1 MRPPVR
7 PPQLRC
13 VFFSSMYLPHLL
25 VLPATFWTSV
35 PFATLSVFPSLIC
48 GSCPSGQRFAYSF
61 FQIPSH
67 GGHPCCSAMCF
78 VVAYA
83 HLGLSPI
90 RKRPCWANKKAPA
103 RSTILQAGAFSS
115 YFSTLKPAFFYYAS
129 CSGFEVS
136 CLLSCGSFSQT
147 WATSFMEKLI
157 LPILSLPRQT
167 TVTWSP
173 RVRTSSTR
181 SMRSFAILEM

>member
-90 RKRPCWANKKAPA
+90 RKRPCWANKSLRELLKN
-103 RSTILQAGAFSS
+103 SQAKSLNLIATRRFVVVDPPYDGKDRFCSS
-115 YFSTLKPAFFYYAS
+115 VLPAF
-129 CSGFEVS
+129 
-136 CLLSCGSFSQT
+136 LLPPPCH
-147 WATSFMEKLI
+147 L
-157 LPILSLPRQT
+157 
-167 TVTWSP
+167 
-173 RVRTSSTR
+173 
-181 SMRSFAILEM
+181 LEQ

>member
-90 RKRPCWANKKAPA
+90 RKRPCWANKMHDTP
-103 RSTILQAGAFSS
+103 SGPSCIL
-115 YFSTLKPAFFYYAS
+115 FFNYT
-129 CSGFEVS
+129 F
-136 CLLSCGSFSQT
+136 
-147 WATSFMEKLI
+147 
-157 LPILSLPRQT
+157 LPISYACFTAGVPLISPACQAPVPYIIPFSLAPVRQSCVNPRNP
-167 TVTWSP
+167 SM
-173 RVRTSSTR
+173 VRSIIFR
-181 SMRSFAILEM
+181 SVSAAATIK